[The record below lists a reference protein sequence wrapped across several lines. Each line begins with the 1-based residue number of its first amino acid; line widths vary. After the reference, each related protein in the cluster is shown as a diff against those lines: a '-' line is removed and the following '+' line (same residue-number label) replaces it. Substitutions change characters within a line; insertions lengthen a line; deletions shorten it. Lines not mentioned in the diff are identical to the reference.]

1 MKESKLNQQETP
13 TTMTY
18 LRQRRVLIN
27 LLIMMVLWLSF
38 SVNFWLINFLV
49 NNFDNVYPSAL
60 ASTLSD
66 FLA

>member
-1 MKESKLNQQETP
+1 
-13 TTMTY
+13 MTY